1 MEDIKMRTTLTI
13 DDEIAMSLKDFAHR
27 NGRSFRQVVNEALRK
42 GVHALENPGVQ
53 PYRLS
58 PASMG
63 PVRTTINL
71 DKALSLADERE
82 DEAIA
87 MKLELRK

>member
-1 MEDIKMRTTLTI
+1 MRTTLTI
-13 DDEIAMSLKDFAHR
+13 DDEIAMSLKGLAHR
-27 NGRSFRQVVNEALRK
+27 SGRSFRQVVNEALRK
-42 GVHALENPGVQ
+42 GAHALENPESQ

-58 PASMG
+58 PVSLG
-63 PVRTTINL
+63 PVRVNINL